1 MPEDEHVD
9 GTLLGR
15 LLGQGKMGQHELFL
29 GSREAAERGGKRTE
43 CKASPDRGWGGAGF
57 AGGRFALMRL
67 PVLDRYLLRELTLAM
82 GAVTLVLLLIT
93 VGGLFTDTL
102 SKIARGKVAGSLL
115 LTLVGLRAVEALALL
130 LPLAAFLAVLATVGR
145 LYRDSE
151 MAVLQAAGVGPL
163 RLLRPLLGFA
173 MSTAAALALLS
184 FELTPAASRTAK
196 RLIEEAN
203 RSLLVA
209 GLDAGRFVEL
219 AELPGVIYVAELA
232 RDGSEFRR
240 LFVFAERAGRL
251 DVVTAERGWL
261 RVEDGARVLVLER
274 GHRVEGDPDRLSF
287 RTVRFA
293 RNEVLLPE
301 LAPERRDPRALADW
315 RELLQS
321 AHPADR
327 AELHWRLSAPVAVLT
342 LTLLA
347 LPLARA
353 PPRQGRHGRFLVG
366 VLVYLVY
373 ANGLAIG
380 RQLIGEG
387 ALSAGWGL
395 WPLHAAVA
403 LLALWL
409 LRRGEMVRAG
419 RLAG

>member
-1 MPEDEHVD
+1 
-9 GTLLGR
+9 
-15 LLGQGKMGQHELFL
+15 
-29 GSREAAERGGKRTE
+29 
-43 CKASPDRGWGGAGF
+43 
-57 AGGRFALMRL
+57 MRL

-93 VGGLFTDTL
+93 IGGLFTDTL

-130 LPLAAFLAVLATVGR
+130 LPLSAFLAVLATVGR

-163 RLLRPLLGFA
+163 RLLRPILGFA
-173 MSTAAALALLS
+173 AVLAVVLLLLA

-209 GLDAGRFVEL
+209 GLDAGRFFEL
-219 AELPGVIYVAELA
+219 SELPGVIYVADLA

-240 LFVFAERAGRL
+240 LFVFTERGGRFDL
-251 DVVTAERGWL
+251 VTAERGWL
-261 RVEDGARVLVLER
+261 RIEDGARVLVLER
-274 GHRVEGDPDRLSF
+274 GHRVEGDPERLAF

-293 RNEVLLPE
+293 RNELLLPE
-301 LAPERRDPRALADW
+301 LAPERRDPRVLADW
-315 RELLQS
+315 RELLRS
-321 AHPADR
+321 EHPADR
-327 AELHWRLSAPVAVLT
+327 AELHWRLSAPIAVLA
-342 LTLLA
+342 LAILA

-366 VLVYLVY
+366 VLIYLVY

-387 ALSAGWGL
+387 SVPAGVGL
-395 WPLHAAVA
+395 WPLHAAVT
-403 LLALWL
+403 LLAVWL
-409 LRRGEMVRAG
+409 LRRGEWVGAG
-419 RLAG
+419 RSGR